1 MSWCWW
7 RGPARGRPAGPPP
20 AWWPANEPWPPRGPR
35 FHGSERRAGFL
46 RRVWM
51 VWWLVALSLMF
62 LGNPLRALMR
72 AVRGDAPL
80 ESSALAP
87 LLVLAGV
94 FIVASFALTRRLA
107 HPIGDLVGAA
117 ERVAKRD
124 FDVRV
129 AERGPASVRSVARAF
144 NDMASRL
151 QSQDTARR
159 HLMADIAHELRTPVS
174 VIQGRLEALI
184 DGVYPRDE
192 AQLAR
197 ILEDTQ
203 VLARLI
209 EDLRTLADAESGA
222 LTLHREPVDVG
233 ALLREERA
241 ASASRA
247 AARGVDIDVDAGA
260 SLPTANA
267 DPVRLREVI
276 ANLAGNALKHTGSGG
291 RIELGAEASNGHI
304 AVRVSDTGEGI
315 APDVLPHIFE
325 RFYKG
330 QSSSGSGLGLTIAR
344 NLVEAHGGT
353 IAVASEPGRG
363 TTFTFTVPVSSDTE

>member
-1 MSWCWW
+1 M
-7 RGPARGRPAGPPP
+7 
-20 AWWPANEPWPPRGPR
+20 AWW
-35 FHGSERRAGFL
+35 
-46 RRVWM
+46 M
-51 VWWLVALSLMF
+51 VALSLIL

-72 AVRGDAPL
+72 VLRGDAPL
-80 ESSALAP
+80 ESSALVP
-87 LLVLAGV
+87 LLILAGA

-129 AERGPASVRSVARAF
+129 AERGPASVQSVARAF
-144 NDMASRL
+144 NEMASRL
-151 QSQDTARR
+151 QAQDTARR

-174 VIQGRLEALI
+174 VIQGRLEGLI
-184 DGVYPRDE
+184 DGVYPRDD
-192 AQLAR
+192 AHLAR
-197 ILEDTQ
+197 MLEDTQ

-222 LTLHREPVDVG
+222 LTLHREAVDVG
-233 ALLREERA
+233 VLLREEQA
-241 ASASRA
+241 ASTGRA
-247 AARGVDIDVDAGA
+247 AARGVEIGVRAGDH
-260 SLPTANA
+260 LPTANA

-276 ANLAGNALKHTGSGG
+276 ANLAVNALRHTPPGG

-315 APDVLPHIFE
+315 APDVLPHIFD
-325 RFYKG
+325 RFYKE
-330 QSSSGSGLGLTIAR
+330 QSSGGSGLGLTIAR
-344 NLVEAHGGT
+344 NLIEAHGGT

-363 TTFTFTVPVSSDTE
+363 TTFTFTVPASSDPE